1 MEDRVYAALSEPEQ
15 STGYER
21 QVRASADRRDDVDDG
36 VPGAAPGARP
46 LSLGEGWMASLE
58 EPSERAVPLRHLTP
72 VPEPQRAGDAWAGSA
87 HVAVAGVTVM
97 VITAELG
104 RRAGASVR
112 LTALCSAGAGA
123 AVVTPWL
130 VPRFVRHCP
139 WA

>member
-1 MEDRVYAALSEPEQ
+1 MEDRTDAALSVPEQ

-21 QVRASADRRDDVDDG
+21 QAWASAGLRRGDMDDG
-36 VPGAAPGARP
+36 APSARP
-46 LSLGEGWMASLE
+46 LIPEDGWLTLLDEPGEC
-58 EPSERAVPLRHLTP
+58 AVPLRHLTP

-97 VITAELG
+97 VITAGLG
-104 RRAGASVR
+104 RRAGVSVR